1 MPNPTRT
8 KTRGPR
14 HRPMMTVTL
23 SPEAIDM
30 LDSLAAGNGQSK
42 SATIEQLVRRA
53 VKARAA

>member
-1 MPNPTRT
+1 MPKTT
-8 KTRGPR
+8 KSPRGPR

-53 VKARAA
+53 AKARGAA